1 MISLS
6 KKQPGLFYTLAV
18 IIFAFVFTPL
28 TFAQKV
34 NVKKQFKNAASQ
46 VNYMLSVIDS
56 LQSNGTAKE
65 LVSPR
70 SSEKNKLKLV
80 KGQDW
85 TSGFFPGELWFLY
98 AFTEDKKW
106 VLPARKFTAALESQK
121 FYGGTHDLG
130 FMIYCSFGNGYRL
143 TGDTSYRSVI
153 IQASKTLSTR
163 FSPVAG
169 VIKSWDFTS
178 DSKWKYPVIIDNMMN
193 LEMLF
198 EATKITGD
206 SSFYKIA
213 ITHANTTIKN
223 HFRADNS
230 SYHVIDYDPSTGA
243 VRQKITA
250 QGYNDSSA
258 WARGQAWGLYGFT
271 MCYRETKN
279 VLYLQ
284 QAQKIADYIL
294 SRLPANKIPYWD
306 YDAPGIPNEPMDAS
320 AAAITASALY
330 ELSVYADKKKYRKTA
345 DELLQK
351 LCAGYLS
358 PANQNS
364 GFILLHSTGH
374 KPAKSEIDVPLI
386 YADYY
391 FMESLIRSK
400 KLKENKSLFG
410 VD

>member
-1 MISLS
+1 MTSFTKRQPKFFYAVASVIALFLS
-6 KKQPGLFYTLAV
+6 MAS
-18 IIFAFVFTPL
+18 A
-28 TFAQKV
+28 FAQKV
-34 NVKKQFKNAASQ
+34 NVKKQFNNAASQ
-46 VNYMLSVIDS
+46 ASYMLSVIDS
-56 LQSNGTAKE
+56 MQAGGSAKE
-65 LVSPR
+65 LVVPR
-70 SSEKNKLKLV
+70 TVEKGKLKMV

-98 AFTEDKKW
+98 EFTGDKKW
-106 VLPARKFTAALESQK
+106 LAPARKFTASIESQK

-143 TGDTSYRSVI
+143 TADTAYRSVI

-163 FSPVAG
+163 FNKQVG
-169 VIKSWDFTS
+169 LIKSWDFAS
-178 DSKWKYPVIIDNMMN
+178 DSKWKFPVIIDNMMN

-198 EATKITGD
+198 EATKLTGD
-206 SSFYKIA
+206 SSFYDIA
-213 ITHANTTIKN
+213 VTHANTTIKN
-223 HFRADNS
+223 HFRPDNS
-230 SYHVIDYDPSTGA
+230 SYHVIDYDPVTGA

-250 QGYNDSSA
+250 QGYSDSSA
-258 WARGQAWGLYGFT
+258 WSRGQAWGLYGFT

-279 VLYLQ
+279 IVYLQ

-294 SRLPANKIPYWD
+294 SRLPAGKIPYWD

-330 ELSVYADKKKYRKTA
+330 ELSTYAGKKVYRRTA
-345 DELLQK
+345 NELLEK

-358 PANQNS
+358 PAGENS
-364 GFILLHSTGH
+364 GFVLLHSTGH

-391 FMESLIRSK
+391 FLESLMRSK
-400 KLKENKSLFG
+400 KLKEKKALFAE
-410 VD
+410 